1 MKSIVLTLILVVF
14 SINVSLNAQD
24 MKSFEDDDASLEYPS
39 SWEVIDIDKKKK
51 ENPDNPM
58 INNMILEI
66 TADKD
71 DEASKSVKAIK
82 MDMMGKNPSLADIEG
97 FFVNMYSS
105 QDKVQILKKSK
116 GTVNGYDYRSMT
128 VKSNADGVDKIGVQR
143 FFLKGRYIYLVS
155 TSSQLAEFPNFK
167 STSSKVLDS
176 FKVD

>member
-1 MKSIVLTLILVVF
+1 MKSIVLTLILVIF

-24 MKSFEDDDASLEYPS
+24 MKSFEGDDASLEYPS

-51 ENPDNPM
+51 ENSDNPM

-97 FFVNMYSS
+97 FFVN
-105 QDKVQILKKSK
+105 SK
-116 GTVNGYDYRSMT
+116 
-128 VKSNADGVDKIGVQR
+128 
-143 FFLKGRYIYLVS
+143 F
-155 TSSQLAEFPNFK
+155 
-167 STSSKVLDS
+167 
-176 FKVD
+176 